1 MEEACPFVLED
12 IKHVYDWFKFWDED
26 QDGFLTLDD
35 MAEGLTEGY
44 ADVFPDFHRAR
55 LYLDS
60 VVGDIPSKMAI
71 NDSAHG
77 FWILRLRILKDV
89 KEVQEFDVV
98 PPSAP
103 PLPPQDDTSF
113 IPTFLSNF
121 INPDTGRERREEI
134 AAGSS
139 SSCAVE
145 RQNSHSADV
154 AQHRAPMEEACPFVL
169 GDIKHVYDWFKF
181 WDEDQDGFLT
191 LDDMAEGL
199 TEGYADVFP
208 DFHRARFYLDSVVG
222 DIPSKMAIND
232 SARGFWILRHRI
244 LKHVEEVQ
252 ERELLAAASSLL
264 SLPVSRLMK
273 LKQD

>member
-1 MEEACPFVLED
+1 
-12 IKHVYDWFKFWDED
+12 
-26 QDGFLTLDD
+26 

-103 PLPPQDDTSF
+103 PLPQKIIAEINEHFKDNPRYVFHNFDHSQDGTSF
-113 IPTFLSNF
+113 IPTCLSNF

-139 SSCAVE
+139 SSCAME
-145 RQNSHSADV
+145 RQNSHSAVMTEEERRSLHGREIDLIRDN
-154 AQHRAPMEEACPFVL
+154 AQIERLCPFDL
-169 GDIKHVYDWFKF
+169 AEFSAGPDWFRF
-181 WDEDQDGFLT
+181 WDDDNGGYLTRGNVVEALCSSYPSAFSCPDAAEAFLT
-191 LDDMAEGL
+191 DASPTVARCWREASFMARSGL
-199 TEGYADVFP
+199 RGKILAKAGNC
-208 DFHRARFYLDSVVG
+208 HARTTANAL
-222 DIPSKMAIND
+222 
-232 SARGFWILRHRI
+232 
-244 LKHVEEVQ
+244 
-252 ERELLAAASSLL
+252 
-264 SLPVSRLMK
+264 
-273 LKQD
+273 